1 HRDSDEEY
9 PRGRVTNPASSATT
23 SPMTIKMKLSS
34 LSATA
39 LAAATSAAAAVL
51 AFSQMPVASR
61 VSYFSIVPATFYGFA
76 SSTLAYLGLAP
87 GAFTTA
93 AMTTLSWKNA
103 IVSVPMSL
111 LLGTVLGATHRR
123 LASVLAANKSEAAPC
138 RPLSSMAWRPR
149 TATVGS

>member
-1 HRDSDEEY
+1 
-9 PRGRVTNPASSATT
+9 
-23 SPMTIKMKLSS
+23 MTIKMKLSS

-51 AFSQMPVASR
+51 AFSEMPVASR
-61 VSYFSIVPATFYGFA
+61 VSHFSIVPATFYGFT
-76 SSTLAYLGLAP
+76 STFAYLGLAP